1 MSLEPKKLLI
11 LRIYRILEEYS
22 DAEHPLT
29 HKRILEIL
37 YRDYGAEAERKAV
50 GRNISYLAEAGF
62 DIVSTRKG
70 CYLGDK
76 VFEEGELRLLIDS
89 VLCNRHVNELHSK
102 NLITK
107 LVKMGGRN
115 FKRKIKRFSTISK
128 PWTKR

>member
-29 HKRILEIL
+29 QARILDIL
-37 YRDYGAEAERKAV
+37 YRDYGVEAERKAV

-70 CYLGDK
+70 
-76 VFEEGELRLLIDS
+76 VI
-89 VLCNRHVNELHSK
+89 
-102 NLITK
+102 
-107 LVKMGGRN
+107 
-115 FKRKIKRFSTISK
+115 
-128 PWTKR
+128 